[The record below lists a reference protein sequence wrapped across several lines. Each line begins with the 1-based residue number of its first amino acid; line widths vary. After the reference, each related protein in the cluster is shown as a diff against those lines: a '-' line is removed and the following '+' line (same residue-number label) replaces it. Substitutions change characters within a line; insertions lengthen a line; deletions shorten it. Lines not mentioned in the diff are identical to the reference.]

1 MGTMDAGFGL
11 SAWDRGGGYYIG
23 RFRFPLGASFSPPF
37 HLAFPPLL
45 LFLLHPLCETSFR
58 YQLIMIYADVGASQ
72 LIIDGKIKLKNDS
85 QISEFTER
93 GLKFDDGSELPMD
106 VVVFAT
112 GCVSHCLIHPSLSPS
127 PSFHLPIY
135 PDAYIFICLFVH
147 LPPSPS
153 PHMLLHNR
161 PSTPMAY

>member
-1 MGTMDAGFGL
+1 
-11 SAWDRGGGYYIG
+11 
-23 RFRFPLGASFSPPF
+23 
-37 HLAFPPLL
+37 
-45 LFLLHPLCETSFR
+45 
-58 YQLIMIYADVGASQ
+58 MIYADVGASQ

-93 GLKFDDGSELPMD
+93 GLKFDDGSELPVD

-112 GCVSHCLIHPSLSPS
+112 GCVSHCLIHPSVS

-135 PDAYIFICLFVH
+135 PDAYIFIRLSVH

-153 PHMLLHNR
+153 PHMHIRNR
-161 PSTPMAY
+161 SSTHMAY